1 MSLIRNSDHG
11 PTGLG
16 YLIIDQRGAGLPV
29 EGTAEVLL
37 ERDTYTCTHCNAVVV
52 MNPARKRERYRC
64 VGCSHHICDPCAA
77 DAATGVPCKTMKQ
90 RYEESL
96 EVLARPALFL

>member
-1 MSLIRNSDHG
+1 MLIRNSDHG
-11 PTGLG
+11 TPGLG
-16 YLIIDQRGAGLPV
+16 YLIIDQRGSGIPV
-29 EGTAEVLL
+29 EGATGAVI

-52 MNPARKRERYRC
+52 MNPMRKRERYRC
-64 VGCSHHICDPCAA
+64 IGCSHNICDPCAA
-77 DAATGVPCKTMKQ
+77 DAVAGTPCKTMQQ